1 MNIRRSLLTL
11 CLTVATCLAQR
22 GLTVHDAV
30 LFRDGKPFRA
40 IGINVAALADDIL
53 ASGEDATESI
63 AAIRYLAE
71 KKVPFIRFWASYYD
85 NWKPYREDPE
95 RYWRNMDILVAACEK
110 ANVGLV
116 PDLFWSVWNV
126 PYDFNEF
133 RSAWLDPESETRK
146 FMQRYV
152 REFLT
157 RYRER
162 DIVWLWEFSNEN
174 NLSWDLPNSIATLP
188 EGRKDNRNIV
198 RSITGILAERAFAE
212 EVRKYDSARPIS
224 SGTSEP
230 RQGQFRISTVP
241 LKAGEPWGTDTPE
254 QTLEAVR
261 WTVPGPYDLLSVHH
275 YISPS
280 EYDPAMVRATIKERL
295 DWAAQLHKPL
305 FLGEFGIADR
315 WVPPPE
321 GFDDKAYRRNLQ
333 DYFQAIY
340 EARLPLAAY
349 WALMPKNQPRVG
361 AVSPTYTRF
370 QYVMDLI
377 AEYNRKIQEDL
388 KIGK

>member
-157 RYRER
+157 RGES
-162 DIVWLWEFSNEN
+162 V
-174 NLSWDLPNSIATLP
+174 PAQT
-188 EGRKDNRNIV
+188 
-198 RSITGILAERAFAE
+198 A
-212 EVRKYDSARPIS
+212 SAP
-224 SGTSEP
+224 TS
-230 RQGQFRISTVP
+230 
-241 LKAGEPWGTDTPE
+241 A
-254 QTLEAVR
+254 
-261 WTVPGPYDLLSVHH
+261 
-275 YISPS
+275 
-280 EYDPAMVRATIKERL
+280 
-295 DWAAQLHKPL
+295 
-305 FLGEFGIADR
+305 
-315 WVPPPE
+315 
-321 GFDDKAYRRNLQ
+321 
-333 DYFQAIY
+333 
-340 EARLPLAAY
+340 
-349 WALMPKNQPRVG
+349 
-361 AVSPTYTRF
+361 
-370 QYVMDLI
+370 
-377 AEYNRKIQEDL
+377 
-388 KIGK
+388 